1 MATAVDSAVQSM
13 LETGSR
19 TLSGTVRHS
28 VFLRIAHLVSSTAAS
43 F

>member
-1 MATAVDSAVQSM
+1 MATAVDSVQSM

-19 TLSGTVRHS
+19 TLSGTVRHW
-28 VFLRIAHLVSSTAAS
+28 VFLRIAHLVSSAAAS